1 MQTTKPSG
9 IDSDPNL
16 LAFDSISTQF
26 LQNFKLVVAST
37 PKLREEVYKIRYKV
51 YCHELKYEAEE
62 NFPNAMEQ
70 DVYDQRS
77 IHCLLM
83 HARSGLYAG
92 CVRLVLPEPHSNVE
106 ANLPYQRVY
115 GQKSQADMTK
125 LERLPYG
132 SFGEVSR
139 LAVTAEFRKRERDA
153 EGSTLH
159 QTSAKHSNLVESDR
173 RYFPLIALGLY
184 LAATSFVQEYRL
196 DGAVTLMEPRL
207 ARHLRRFG
215 INCHQVGE
223 LVEFH
228 GQRGLFHMSLEA
240 VLSSMDANTQELF
253 QMICLEV
260 KKSLL
265 NSNQYLPYKQAA

>member
-1 MQTTKPSG
+1 
-9 IDSDPNL
+9 
-16 LAFDSISTQF
+16 
-26 LQNFKLVVAST
+26 
-37 PKLREEVYKIRYKV
+37 
-51 YCHELKYEAEE
+51 
-62 NFPNAMEQ
+62 MEQ

-83 HARSGLYAG
+83 HLRSGLYAG
-92 CVRLVLPEPHSNVE
+92 CVRLVLPEPHNNVE
-106 ANLPYQRVY
+106 ADLPYHRVY
-115 GQKSQADMTK
+115 GQNSQVEMPK

-139 LAVTAEFRKRERDA
+139 LAVTADFRRRERDT
-153 EGSTLH
+153 EGSTIY
-159 QTSAKHSNLVESDR
+159 QASAKQIKLVESER

-196 DGAVTLMEPRL
+196 SGALTLMEPRL

-215 INCHQVGE
+215 INCRQVGE

-240 VLSSMDANTQELF
+240 VLSSMDANTRELF

-265 NSNQYLPYKQAA
+265 NSNHHLPYWQAA